1 MSARR
6 AGNGPQASP
15 GGGRRPSPNADQE
28 FAADRAHAL
37 TLIPV
42 SRETV
47 DRLDRYVAVLL
58 RWQQRIN
65 LVAPS
70 TEPNIWTRHVADS
83 LQLLALAPKARIWAD
98 LGSGAGFPGVAIA
111 CALAD
116 VSDARVYLVET
127 NTKKMQSVSFE
138 TIGDNIG
145 LTIRGDTAT
154 YRIDFGNG
162 KWNIGQTTRSGPSLL
177 TGATHHDV
185 GLPAFRIAGSYQWID
200 DRTLKLVLRYIEGP
214 HTETMI
220 CHLDGDKLTIDDLNS
235 FQYGKGTITI
245 HGTRQ

>member
-83 LQLLALAPKARIWAD
+83 LQLLALAPKARVWAD

-127 NTKKMQSVSFE
+127 NTKKIAFLREAV
-138 TIGDNIG
+138 
-145 LTIRGDTAT
+145 RA
-154 YRIDFGNG
+154 
-162 KWNIGQTTRSGPSLL
+162 
-177 TGATHHDV
+177 TGAPAIVHAGKIEDFAARSPESIEVVVARALAPLPKLLGLAAPLLKNGAV
-185 GLPAFRIAGSYQWID
+185 GLFPKGQDAALELTEASKYWKVKTSLAASRTDPKSHIVVVRELEPKPQIAPG
-200 DRTLKLVLRYIEGP
+200 G
-214 HTETMI
+214 
-220 CHLDGDKLTIDDLNS
+220 
-235 FQYGKGTITI
+235 
-245 HGTRQ
+245 

>member
-127 NTKKMQSVSFE
+127 NTKKIAFLREAV
-138 TIGDNIG
+138 
-145 LTIRGDTAT
+145 RA
-154 YRIDFGNG
+154 
-162 KWNIGQTTRSGPSLL
+162 
-177 TGATHHDV
+177 TGAPAIVHAGKIEDFAARSPESIEVVVARALAPLPKLLGLAAPLLKNGAV
-185 GLPAFRIAGSYQWID
+185 GLFPKGQDAALELTEASKYWKVKTSLAAS
-200 DRTLKLVLRYIEGP
+200 RTDPKSHIVVVRELEPK
-214 HTETMI
+214 
-220 CHLDGDKLTIDDLNS
+220 
-235 FQYGKGTITI
+235 
-245 HGTRQ
+245 RQTAPGG

>member
-15 GGGRRPSPNADQE
+15 GGGRRPPHTGLE

-83 LQLLALAPKARIWAD
+83 LQLLALAPKARVWAD
-98 LGSGAGFPGVAIA
+98 LGSGGGFPGVAIA

-116 VSDARVYLVET
+116 VPDARVYLVET
-127 NTKKMQSVSFE
+127 NPKKIAFLREAV
-138 TIGDNIG
+138 
-145 LTIRGDTAT
+145 RA
-154 YRIDFGNG
+154 
-162 KWNIGQTTRSGPSLL
+162 
-177 TGATHHDV
+177 TGARAIVHAGKIEDFVARPPESIEVVVARALAPLPKLLGLAAPLLKNGAV
-185 GLPAFRIAGSYQWID
+185 GLFP
-200 DRTLKLVLRYIEGP
+200 
-214 HTETMI
+214 
-220 CHLDGDKLTIDDLNS
+220 
-235 FQYGKGTITI
+235 KG
-245 HGTRQ
+245 

>member
-127 NTKKMQSVSFE
+127 NTKKIAFLREAV
-138 TIGDNIG
+138 
-145 LTIRGDTAT
+145 RA
-154 YRIDFGNG
+154 
-162 KWNIGQTTRSGPSLL
+162 
-177 TGATHHDV
+177 TGAPAIVHAGKIEDFAARSPESIEVVVARALAPLPKLLGLASPLLKNGAV
-185 GLPAFRIAGSYQWID
+185 GLFPKGQDAASELTEASKYWKVEGSLAPSQTDPKSHIVVV
-200 DRTLKLVLRYIEGP
+200 RELEPKPQTASG
-214 HTETMI
+214 
-220 CHLDGDKLTIDDLNS
+220 G
-235 FQYGKGTITI
+235 
-245 HGTRQ
+245 

>member
-15 GGGRRPSPNADQE
+15 GGGRRPPPNDLE

-127 NTKKMQSVSFE
+127 NTKKIAFLREAV
-138 TIGDNIG
+138 
-145 LTIRGDTAT
+145 RA
-154 YRIDFGNG
+154 
-162 KWNIGQTTRSGPSLL
+162 
-177 TGATHHDV
+177 TGAPAIVHAGKIEDFAARSPESIEVVVARALAPLPKLLGLAAPLLKNGAV
-185 GLPAFRIAGSYQWID
+185 GLFPKGQDAALELTEASKYWKVKTSLAASRTDPKSHIVVVRELEPKPQIAPG
-200 DRTLKLVLRYIEGP
+200 G
-214 HTETMI
+214 
-220 CHLDGDKLTIDDLNS
+220 
-235 FQYGKGTITI
+235 
-245 HGTRQ
+245 

>member
-127 NTKKMQSVSFE
+127 NTKKIAFLREAV
-138 TIGDNIG
+138 
-145 LTIRGDTAT
+145 RA
-154 YRIDFGNG
+154 
-162 KWNIGQTTRSGPSLL
+162 
-177 TGATHHDV
+177 TGAPAIVHAGKIEDFAARSPESIEVVVARALAPLPKLLGLAAPLLKNGAV
-185 GLPAFRIAGSYQWID
+185 GLFPKGQDAALELTEASKYWKVQFSLEAS
-200 DRTLKLVLRYIEGP
+200 RTDPKSHIVIMRELEPKLQSAPG
-214 HTETMI
+214 
-220 CHLDGDKLTIDDLNS
+220 G
-235 FQYGKGTITI
+235 
-245 HGTRQ
+245 

>member
-83 LQLLALAPKARIWAD
+83 LQLLALAPKARVWAD
-98 LGSGAGFPGVAIA
+98 LGSGGGFPGVAIA

-116 VSDARVYLVET
+116 VPDARVYLVET
-127 NTKKMQSVSFE
+127 NPKKIAFLREAV
-138 TIGDNIG
+138 
-145 LTIRGDTAT
+145 RA
-154 YRIDFGNG
+154 
-162 KWNIGQTTRSGPSLL
+162 
-177 TGATHHDV
+177 TGAPAIVHAGKIEDFAARSPESIEVVVARALAPLPKLLGLAAPLLKNGAV
-185 GLPAFRIAGSYQWID
+185 GLFPKGQDAALELTEASKYWKVKTSLAASRTDPKSHIVVVRELEPKPQIAPG
-200 DRTLKLVLRYIEGP
+200 G
-214 HTETMI
+214 
-220 CHLDGDKLTIDDLNS
+220 
-235 FQYGKGTITI
+235 
-245 HGTRQ
+245 

>member
-65 LVAPS
+65 LVASS

-83 LQLLALAPKARIWAD
+83 LQLLALAPKARVWAD

-127 NTKKMQSVSFE
+127 NTKKIAFLREAV
-138 TIGDNIG
+138 
-145 LTIRGDTAT
+145 RA
-154 YRIDFGNG
+154 
-162 KWNIGQTTRSGPSLL
+162 
-177 TGATHHDV
+177 TGAPAIVHAGKIEDFAARSPESIEVVVARALAPLSKLLGLAAPLLKNGAV
-185 GLPAFRIAGSYQWID
+185 GLFPKGQDAALELTEASKYWKVKTSLAASRTDPKSHIVVVRELEPKPQIAPG
-200 DRTLKLVLRYIEGP
+200 G
-214 HTETMI
+214 
-220 CHLDGDKLTIDDLNS
+220 
-235 FQYGKGTITI
+235 
-245 HGTRQ
+245 

>member
-1 MSARR
+1 
-6 AGNGPQASP
+6 
-15 GGGRRPSPNADQE
+15 
-28 FAADRAHAL
+28 
-37 TLIPV
+37 
-42 SRETV
+42 V

-127 NTKKMQSVSFE
+127 NTKKIAFLREAV
-138 TIGDNIG
+138 
-145 LTIRGDTAT
+145 RA
-154 YRIDFGNG
+154 
-162 KWNIGQTTRSGPSLL
+162 
-177 TGATHHDV
+177 TGAPAIVHAGKIEDFAARSPESIEVVVARALAPLPKLLGLAAPLLKNGAV
-185 GLPAFRIAGSYQWID
+185 GLFPKGQDAALELTEASKYWKVKTSLAASRTDPKSHIVVVRELEPKPQIAPG
-200 DRTLKLVLRYIEGP
+200 G
-214 HTETMI
+214 
-220 CHLDGDKLTIDDLNS
+220 
-235 FQYGKGTITI
+235 
-245 HGTRQ
+245 

>member
-127 NTKKMQSVSFE
+127 NTKKIAFLREAV
-138 TIGDNIG
+138 
-145 LTIRGDTAT
+145 RA
-154 YRIDFGNG
+154 
-162 KWNIGQTTRSGPSLL
+162 
-177 TGATHHDV
+177 TGAPAIVHAGKIEDFAARSPESIEVVVARALAPLPKLLGLAAPLLKNGAV
-185 GLPAFRIAGSYQWID
+185 GLFPKGQDAALELTEASKYWKVKTSLAAS
-200 DRTLKLVLRYIEGP
+200 RTDPKSHIVVVRELEPKPQTAPG
-214 HTETMI
+214 
-220 CHLDGDKLTIDDLNS
+220 G
-235 FQYGKGTITI
+235 
-245 HGTRQ
+245 

>member
-127 NTKKMQSVSFE
+127 NTKKIAFLREAV
-138 TIGDNIG
+138 
-145 LTIRGDTAT
+145 RA
-154 YRIDFGNG
+154 
-162 KWNIGQTTRSGPSLL
+162 
-177 TGATHHDV
+177 TGAPAIVHAGKIEDFAARSPESIEVVVARALAPLPKLLGLAAPLLKNGAV
-185 GLPAFRIAGSYQWID
+185 GLFPKGQDAALELTEASKYWKVKTSLAASRTDPKSHIVVVRELEPKPQIAPG
-200 DRTLKLVLRYIEGP
+200 G
-214 HTETMI
+214 
-220 CHLDGDKLTIDDLNS
+220 
-235 FQYGKGTITI
+235 
-245 HGTRQ
+245 

>member
-6 AGNGPQASP
+6 AGNGPQATP

-83 LQLLALAPKARIWAD
+83 LQLLALAPKARVWAD

-127 NTKKMQSVSFE
+127 NTKKIAFLREAV
-138 TIGDNIG
+138 
-145 LTIRGDTAT
+145 RA
-154 YRIDFGNG
+154 
-162 KWNIGQTTRSGPSLL
+162 
-177 TGATHHDV
+177 TGAPAIVHAGKIEDFAARSPESIEVVVARALAPLPKLLGLAAPLLKNGAV
-185 GLPAFRIAGSYQWID
+185 GLFPKGQDAALELTEASKYWKVETSLAASRTDPKSHIVVVRELEPKPQIAPG
-200 DRTLKLVLRYIEGP
+200 G
-214 HTETMI
+214 
-220 CHLDGDKLTIDDLNS
+220 
-235 FQYGKGTITI
+235 
-245 HGTRQ
+245 

>member
-127 NTKKMQSVSFE
+127 NTKKIAFLREAV
-138 TIGDNIG
+138 
-145 LTIRGDTAT
+145 RA
-154 YRIDFGNG
+154 
-162 KWNIGQTTRSGPSLL
+162 
-177 TGATHHDV
+177 TGAPAIVHAGKIEDFAARSPESIEVVVARALAPLPKLLGLAAPFLKNGAV
-185 GLPAFRIAGSYQWID
+185 GLFPKGQDAALELTEASKYWKVKTSLAASRTDPKSHIVVVRELEPKPQIAPG
-200 DRTLKLVLRYIEGP
+200 G
-214 HTETMI
+214 
-220 CHLDGDKLTIDDLNS
+220 
-235 FQYGKGTITI
+235 
-245 HGTRQ
+245 

>member
-127 NTKKMQSVSFE
+127 NTKKIAFLREAV
-138 TIGDNIG
+138 
-145 LTIRGDTAT
+145 RA
-154 YRIDFGNG
+154 
-162 KWNIGQTTRSGPSLL
+162 
-177 TGATHHDV
+177 TGAPAIVHAGKIEDFAARSPESIEVVVARALAPLPKLLGLATPLLKNGAV
-185 GLPAFRIAGSYQWID
+185 GLFPKGQDAALELTEASKYWKVKTSLAASRTDPKSHIVVVRELEPKPQIAPG
-200 DRTLKLVLRYIEGP
+200 G
-214 HTETMI
+214 
-220 CHLDGDKLTIDDLNS
+220 
-235 FQYGKGTITI
+235 
-245 HGTRQ
+245 

>member
-15 GGGRRPSPNADQE
+15 GGGRRPPPNADLE

-83 LQLLALAPKARIWAD
+83 LQLLALAPKARVWAD
-98 LGSGAGFPGVAIA
+98 LGSGGGFPGVAIA

-116 VSDARVYLVET
+116 VPDARVYLVET
-127 NTKKMQSVSFE
+127 NTKKIAFLREAV
-138 TIGDNIG
+138 
-145 LTIRGDTAT
+145 RA
-154 YRIDFGNG
+154 
-162 KWNIGQTTRSGPSLL
+162 
-177 TGATHHDV
+177 TGAPAIVHAGKIEDFAARSPESIEVVVARALAPFPKLLGLAAPLLKNGAV
-185 GLPAFRIAGSYQWID
+185 GLFPKGQDAALELTEASKYWKVKTSLAASRTDPKSHIVVVRELEPKPQIAPG
-200 DRTLKLVLRYIEGP
+200 G
-214 HTETMI
+214 
-220 CHLDGDKLTIDDLNS
+220 
-235 FQYGKGTITI
+235 
-245 HGTRQ
+245 

>member
-15 GGGRRPSPNADQE
+15 GGGRRPPPNDLE

-83 LQLLALAPKARIWAD
+83 LQLLALAPKARVWAD
-98 LGSGAGFPGVAIA
+98 LGSGGGFPGVAIA

-116 VSDARVYLVET
+116 VPDARVYLVET
-127 NTKKMQSVSFE
+127 NPKKIAFLRQAV
-138 TIGDNIG
+138 
-145 LTIRGDTAT
+145 RA
-154 YRIDFGNG
+154 
-162 KWNIGQTTRSGPSLL
+162 
-177 TGATHHDV
+177 TGAPAIVHAGKIEDFAARSPESIEVVVARALAPLPKLLGLAAPLLKNGAV
-185 GLPAFRIAGSYQWID
+185 GLFPKGQDAALELTEASKYWKVETSLAASRTDPKSHIVVVRELEPKPQIAPG
-200 DRTLKLVLRYIEGP
+200 G
-214 HTETMI
+214 
-220 CHLDGDKLTIDDLNS
+220 
-235 FQYGKGTITI
+235 
-245 HGTRQ
+245 